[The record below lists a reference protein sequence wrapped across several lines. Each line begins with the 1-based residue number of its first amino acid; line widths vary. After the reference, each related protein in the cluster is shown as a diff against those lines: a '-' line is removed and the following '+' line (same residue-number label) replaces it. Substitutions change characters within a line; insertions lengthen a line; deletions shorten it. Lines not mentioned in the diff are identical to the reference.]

1 MYSSNICLKQSYE
14 LFLVITIIIMP
25 IFKQTSRPISSLVD
39 GIKTNLIWLPN
50 LQRWYVWERAR
61 VRNLF
66 DSLYKWY
73 PTGMIMLLSNDTSE
87 WVKPI
92 WWDNLSKIPSYS
104 VIDWQQ
110 RLTSLYA
117 TITWGEV
124 KKQDWSYAKIVISFN
139 PLTETFEVADAWT
152 KWADW
157 IYDIK
162 DVISGNNLIQI
173 CTDYVNLYKAR
184 VQENN
189 IPEDEIIPDS
199 VIYDRIQR
207 VSNIKN
213 ENFICIEIF
222 KETPV
227 EIVSDIFLRI
237 NSWWIKLNNSDFIL
251 TLMSVYWEEWRKKIE
266 DFSAWTKDKKDI
278 LWLPADDAVRVLMW
292 VWLKRARLDQ
302 IYNYLRWQTGWFDKL
317 WKVIDIVTN
326 KWYWSDYL
334 TILKDAGFISNNL
347 ITQTSLVVSCY
358 IFYLIGLKEYS
369 LNFQELVPVIKKYYI
384 AMFLTWKYVNSMETT
399 LWKDLSVLESKNSKE
414 EFLQF
419 FEDEVNIYLTPDS
432 WNVRFKNDI
441 KTDSSRS
448 ALSVVFNAALVY
460 FHKPILFRS
469 IPVSKF
475 FLDIKDGKSEIDS
488 HHIFPKQYLID
499 NFGNKLKQKDINQI
513 ANKVWAY
520 NKDNKF
526 ISKKAPSEY
535 FYEFSEWW
543 KISWDENLKDNCIPS
558 NFYEM
563 EYEQFLEVR
572 REMMLGFIRDYYD
585 DICNPSGRGSVEEPI
600 KTLILWWE
608 SRVVEFKSSYRWDYY
623 QDKVN
628 DGLKFQV
635 MKTIA
640 AFLNSDGW
648 ILLVW
653 VKDDWEI
660 LWEWK
665 DVNSYQDK
673 SYDSL
678 LKDVDNMIRD
688 NFGNFKALISVVIE
702 EIDWKKILVFRV
714 KKAHHAAIF
723 TYNWEEKFY
732 VRNAA
737 SSTQLQVEE
746 AYNYINEHF

>member
-189 IPEDEIIPDS
+189 IQEDEIIPDS

-326 KWYWSDYL
+326 KSYWSDYL

-358 IFYLIGLKEYS
+358 IFYLIGLKEHN
-369 LNFQELVPVIKKYYI
+369 LNFQELSPVIKKYYI

-399 LWKDLSVLESKNSKE
+399 LWKDLSVLETKNSKE

-419 FEDEVNIYLTPDS
+419 FEDEVNLYLTPDS
-432 WNVRFKNDI
+432 RNVRFKNDI

-460 FHKPILFRS
+460 FHKPILFRT

-475 FLDIKDGKSEIDS
+475 FLDISDGKSEIDS

-572 REMMLGFIRDYYD
+572 REMMLGLIRDYYD
-585 DICNPSGRGSVEEPI
+585 DICNPSGRGSIEEPI
-600 KTLILWWE
+600 KTIVLWWE

-623 QDKVN
+623 QNKVN

-660 LWEWK
+660 LWEEN

-688 NFGNFKALISVVIE
+688 NFGNFKALISVVTE

-746 AYNYINEHF
+746 AHNYINEHF